1 MTYSFVFFAPDTLD
15 LNTVGAGYARTAFI
29 LRLPFRV
36 RTGMLFRLSVDSSF
50 EVVFRNNL
58 DIPHTTTTDDL
69 SKLTWVGTKL
79 RPKDEFLTEVMI
91 IDRNPPVD
99 EATAKQFAERLQQAN
114 GEAMPGYNNRL
125 FQAFEALNDAI
136 VAYHS
141 ATQSLFGGYVVER
154 LTTHEFLERLRYT
167 HTILSPPDYVFTDQD
182 IHDILNARPD
192 RQFMQVGSQFAL
204 DLADYPPDTISSI
217 QECLKHHRQFLF
229 YQFALDAKAKMV
241 EGDYVSAIIFA
252 AVALEG
258 AHAALLQMCL
268 DRIMGGTVSN
278 PEERAKLVELKANKL
293 LLEVGF
299 AEMVDITSMM
309 FLEEADRPSPDD
321 VEACKRG
328 ITIRNEIMHA
338 KAKKGQYKL
347 RNRTNVQITDA
358 YSNMLKL
365 YQHFVG
371 VIERTV
377 DDAQSKHQQLE

>member
-1 MTYSFVFFAPDTLD
+1 
-15 LNTVGAGYARTAFI
+15 
-29 LRLPFRV
+29 
-36 RTGMLFRLSVDSSF
+36 MLFRLPVDSSF

-58 DIPHTTTTDDL
+58 DIPHTTTLDDL
-69 SKLTWVGTKL
+69 FKLTWVGSKL
-79 RPKDEFLTEVMI
+79 RPKEQFLTEVMI

-99 EATAKQFAERLQQAN
+99 EATVKQFAERLQKAD
-114 GEAMPGYNNRL
+114 GEAMPSYNNRL

-154 LTTHEFLERLRYT
+154 FTTREFTERVRYI
-167 HTILSPPDYVFTDQD
+167 HTILSLPDYVFTYQY
-182 IHDILNARPD
+182 IHEIFNARPD
-192 RQFMQVGSQFAL
+192 RELVQIGGQFAL
-204 DLADYPPDTISSI
+204 ELADYPLEKISSI
-217 QECLKHHRQFLF
+217 QECLKYHRQFLF

-241 EGDYVSAIIFA
+241 EMDYVSAIIFA

-258 AHAALLQMCL
+258 VHAALLQMCL

-293 LLEVGF
+293 LLVVGF
-299 AEMVDITSMM
+299 AEMVEITSMM
-309 FLEEADRPSPDD
+309 FLEEADRPNPDD
-321 VEACKRG
+321 VEACKLG

-338 KAKKGQYKL
+338 LAKKGQYKL
-347 RNRTNVQITDA
+347 RNRTNAQITDA

-365 YQHFVG
+365 YQHFVS

-377 DDAQSKHQQLE
+377 DDAQTKDQQTE